1 MTEAGETS
9 TLANEGFRSV
19 LVATDL
25 SEGSDLLVH
34 TAAAIAERS
43 GGALHV
49 VHAAEGDEGEER
61 ARHAL
66 GEQARRVAPAAQLH
80 VASTA
85 PDRAIAERAEAVRAD
100 LVVVGPHV
108 RGAGSGFLG
117 STAERVLGSAGVPC
131 LVARV
136 PLVPSVRHVV
146 AAVDPAHRLDA
157 VLESAVR
164 WALLFGGAA
173 GVPHVSALYVTGDR
187 SDGPPPELEGALSL
201 ALARCHAL
209 DRVNA
214 SVALRGTDVVESI
227 VLYVEVEASD
237 LLVLSTRNRG
247 MLGRALL
254 GSVSSEVTRR
264 APCNVL
270 LVPPPSDDDA
280 GP

>member
-1 MTEAGETS
+1 MTEAGETGS
-9 TLANEGFRSV
+9 GAFRSV

-25 SEGSDLLVH
+25 SGGSDLLVQ
-34 TAAAIAERS
+34 TAAAIAARS
-43 GGALHV
+43 GAPLHV
-49 VHAAEGDEGEER
+49 VHSVEDGGGEER
-61 ARHAL
+61 ARRAL
-66 GEQARRVAPAAQLH
+66 AEQGRRAAPAAELH
-80 VASTA
+80 VASSA
-85 PDRAIAERAEAVRAD
+85 PDRAIAELAEAVRAD
-100 LVVVGPHV
+100 LIVVGPHV
-108 RGAGSGFLG
+108 RAAGPGFLG
-117 STAERVLGSAGVPC
+117 STAERVLASAGAPC
-131 LVARV
+131 LVVRV
-136 PLVPSVRHVV
+136 PLTPSARHVV
-146 AAVDPAHRLDA
+146 AAVDPGHRMDA

-187 SDGPPPELEGALSL
+187 SEGPPPELEGALGR
-201 ALARCHAL
+201 ALARCHAG

-254 GSVSSEVTRR
+254 GSVSAEATRR

-270 LVPPPSDDDA
+270 LVPPRPDA
-280 GP
+280 

>member
-1 MTEAGETS
+1 MTEAGVGQTS
-9 TLANEGFRSV
+9 ENAGFRSV

-34 TAAAIAERS
+34 TAAAIAARS
-43 GGALHV
+43 GGTLHV
-49 VHAAEGDEGEER
+49 LHAVEDDAGEESARR
-61 ARHAL
+61 AL
-66 GEQARRVAPAAQLH
+66 DEQARRVAPAAQLH
-80 VASTA
+80 VEHSA
-85 PDRAIAERAEAVRAD
+85 PDRAISEIAEAVRAD
-100 LVVVGPHV
+100 LIVVGPHV
-108 RGAGSGFLG
+108 RATGSGLLG

-136 PLVPSVRHVV
+136 PLVPSLRHVV
-146 AAVDPAHRLDA
+146 AAVDPGHRMDA

-164 WALLFGGAA
+164 WALLFGDASA
-173 GVPHVSALYVTGDR
+173 VPHVTALYVTGDR
-187 SDGPPPELEGALSL
+187 SEGPPPELEGALDL

-209 DRVNA
+209 DRVSA

-270 LVPPPSDDDA
+270 LVPPRPDA
-280 GP
+280 

>member
-1 MTEAGETS
+1 MMDEMRDA
-9 TLANEGFRSV
+9 AFRSV

-25 SEGSDLLVH
+25 SEGSDLLVQ
-34 TAAAIAERS
+34 TAAAIAARS
-43 GGALHV
+43 GGAVHV
-49 VHAAEGDEGEER
+49 VHAVEDAAGEER
-61 ARHAL
+61 TRRAL
-66 GEQARRVAPAAQLH
+66 DEQLRRAAPAAQLH

-100 LVVVGPHV
+100 LIVVGPHV
-108 RGAGSGFLG
+108 RGAGSGLLG

-136 PLVPSVRHVV
+136 PLVPSVRHVA
-146 AAVDPAHRLDA
+146 AAVDPAHRMDP
-157 VLESAVR
+157 VLESAIR

-173 GVPHVSALYVTGDR
+173 GVPHVTALYVTGDR
-187 SDGPPPELEGALSL
+187 SEGPPPELEGALGL

-237 LLVLSTRNRG
+237 LLVMSTRNRG
-247 MLGRALL
+247 ILGRALL
-254 GSVSSEVTRR
+254 GSVSAEVTRR

-270 LVPPPSDDDA
+270 LVPPRAEA
-280 GP
+280 G